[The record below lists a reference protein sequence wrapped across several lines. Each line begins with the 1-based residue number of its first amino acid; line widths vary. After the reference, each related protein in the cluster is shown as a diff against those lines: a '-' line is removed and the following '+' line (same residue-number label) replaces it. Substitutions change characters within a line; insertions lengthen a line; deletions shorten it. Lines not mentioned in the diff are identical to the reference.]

1 MKFRSLLSAAVLFS
15 MSTPAIASAQDE
27 IEAFQNQ
34 AAATY
39 GKFIQ
44 TAITL
49 ISSADTLKAAQGVK
63 TDAAKTKKLLEDMQK
78 GLTKVDGN
86 VLEAATSQI
95 QQDSK
100 ELQSMSDSA
109 KTLSEDQKKLLVAG
123 LKQYMSGVR
132 QTAALAGEVPALL
145 SAVATTTAALVS
157 NPLKFRKVKDAVGA
171 AKGMGTGLPAIVK
184 GHVGVVGALK
194 NYMSKQGIKVDPSM
208 FSIGS

>member
-1 MKFRSLLSAAVLFS
+1 MQFRTLVGAAMLFTL
-15 MSTPAIASAQDE
+15 STPAVASAQDE

-34 AAATY
+34 ATATY
-39 GKFIQ
+39 TKFIQ

-86 VLEAATSQI
+86 VLEAATAQI

-100 ELQSMSDSA
+100 ELQTMSDSVKA
-109 KTLSEDQKKLLVAG
+109 LSEDQKKMLFSG
-123 LKQYMSGVR
+123 IKQYLSGVK

-145 SAVATTTAALVS
+145 NAATTTVAGLAS

-171 AKGMGTGLPAIVK
+171 AKGMGTGIPVIAK
-184 GHVGVVGALK
+184 GHVGVVSALK
-194 NYMSKQGIKVDPSM
+194 NYMSKQGLKIDDSM
-208 FSIGS
+208 FKMGT